1 MEKIFYAERSA
12 YPSSEIAIQKILREV
27 FGVENAVISRTK
39 TGKPYLADHLGIFF
53 SVAHTDELL
62 LIAFSDKE
70 LGIDAERLDRTV
82 EYEPILK
89 KIPLM
94 EHEEIRCCQN
104 FLKSWVVKESA
115 VKYLG
120 STLAKELK
128 TLCFSKGKLLRNGAE
143 LPVALTVKSFRGHI
157 VAVCGN
163 RDFQSA
169 EWINIEVL

>member
-1 MEKIFYAERSA
+1 MEKIFYAESSA
-12 YPSSEIAIQKILREV
+12 YPSSETAIQKILREV

-39 TGKPYLADHLGIFF
+39 TGKPYLADRLGIFF

-62 LIAFSDKE
+62 VIAFSDAE
-70 LGIDAERLDRTV
+70 IGIDAERLDRAV

-89 KIPLM
+89 KFPLM
-94 EHEEIRCCQN
+94 EHEEIRSCQD
-104 FLKSWVVKESA
+104 FLTSWVVKESA

-120 STLAKELK
+120 STLTKELK
-128 TLCFSKGKLLRNGAE
+128 TLCFSKGNLLRNGAE
-143 LPVALTVKSFRGHI
+143 LPVVLTVKSFRGHI

>member
-39 TGKPYLADHLGIFF
+39 TGKPYLADRLGIFF

-70 LGIDAERLDRTV
+70 LGIDAERLDRAVDYTTIV
-82 EYEPILK
+82 K
-89 KIPLM
+89 KFPLA
-94 EHEEIRCCQN
+94 EHEEIRCCQS

-128 TLCFSKGKLLRNGAE
+128 KLCFLQGKLLRNGEE
-143 LPVALTVKSFRGHI
+143 LPAVLTVKSFRGHI
-157 VAVCGN
+157 VAVCGK

-169 EWINIEVL
+169 EFIGI

>member
-39 TGKPYLADHLGIFF
+39 TGKPYLADRLGIFF

-70 LGIDAERLDRTV
+70 LGIDAERLDRAV

-89 KIPLM
+89 KFPLI
-94 EHEEIRCCQN
+94 EREEIRSCQD

-120 STLAKELK
+120 STLTKELK

-143 LPVALTVKSFRGHI
+143 LPITLTVKSFRGHI
-157 VAVCGN
+157 VAICGK

>member
-12 YPSSEIAIQKILREV
+12 YPSSETAIQKILREV

-39 TGKPYLADHLGIFF
+39 TGKPYLADRLGIFF

-62 LIAFSDKE
+62 VIAFSDAE
-70 LGIDAERLDRTV
+70 IGIDAERLDRAV

-89 KIPLM
+89 KFPLM
-94 EHEEIRCCQN
+94 EHEEIRSCQD

-120 STLAKELK
+120 STLTKELK
-128 TLCFSKGKLLRNGAE
+128 TLCFSQGKLLRNGAE
-143 LPVALTVKSFRGHI
+143 LPITLTVKSFRGHI